1 MSARDDRVK
10 ICPLCLG
17 EAAPLYRMGAYT
29 VMQCRGCKSGFA
41 DPMPDSSALEAFYQG
56 FHPNL
61 KAEAVMGRL
70 DLAGALF
77 GYLGMKPDGSR
88 TFLDVGGG
96 NGLFAKAF
104 EVLGYGTSTYVDI
117 DEVACRFVRND
128 LGIRSVRVCDVRE
141 LDVGYAEAFDLIYS
155 RHLVEHLTDPLG
167 FITKLASFRKPGGM
181 LVVQCPNGDSLEYL
195 PYFYSN
201 VRDRFRKIRQATG
214 WSKGR
219 LLRCWLGGG
228 MLHGIDPPRHLWAF
242 SQNGMR
248 KWAAREGLP
257 IRIFT
262 RNLAYLPF
270 SPGYFRRANRKER
283 TCDFI
288 GRHLFARLRGG
299 THLILMFQE
308 PHEN

>member
-1 MSARDDRVK
+1 
-10 ICPLCLG
+10 
-17 EAAPLYRMGAYT
+17 
-29 VMQCRGCKSGFA
+29 
-41 DPMPDSSALEAFYQG
+41 MPDSSALESFYQG

-228 MLHGIDPPRHLWAF
+228 DVAWDRSAAAFMGVFACGNTPMGRSFWSESPDLHAQFGVSAVFSGIYA
-242 SQNGMR
+242 SKKM
-248 KWAAREGLP
+248 
-257 IRIFT
+257 
-262 RNLAYLPF
+262 
-270 SPGYFRRANRKER
+270 ER
-283 TCDFI
+283 TRRRFSRTAHICQNAWRHASDYDF
-288 GRHLFARLRGG
+288 L
-299 THLILMFQE
+299 
-308 PHEN
+308 

>member
-1 MSARDDRVK
+1 VSARDDRVK

-41 DPMPDSSALEAFYQG
+41 DPMPDSSALESFYQG

-242 SQNGMR
+242 SRAGIR
-248 KWAAREGLP
+248 LWAARSGLKV
-257 IRIFT
+257 RIFT
-262 RNLAYLPF
+262 RNLACRLF
-270 SPGYFRRANRKER
+270 SPGYTPRKKWNEHVG
-283 TCDFI
+283 DFL
-288 GRHLFARLRGG
+288 GRHIFAKMRGG
-299 THLILMFQE
+299 THLIMIFYE
-308 PHEN
+308 